1 MSAQHVVTAVM
12 SSWGFNFYPLILL
25 NSRIESNIKLN
36 ALRAEHC
43 SAGEIPVRVKLET
56 GGQDISGHQS
66 HTYLSFPQA

>member
-1 MSAQHVVTAVM
+1 ME
-12 SSWGFNFYPLILL
+12 G
-25 NSRIESNIKLN
+25 N
-36 ALRAEHC
+36 ALRAEQC